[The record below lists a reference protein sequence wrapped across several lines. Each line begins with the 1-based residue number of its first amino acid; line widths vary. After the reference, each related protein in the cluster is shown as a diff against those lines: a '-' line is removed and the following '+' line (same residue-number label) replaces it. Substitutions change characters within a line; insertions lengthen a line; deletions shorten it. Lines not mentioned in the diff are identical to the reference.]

1 MIVFLPKKN
10 KDEKNMRNFTRT
22 DDYFSRTYGTFIH
35 TEMTLFAP
43 KITKTVKNKEF
54 MVRALL
60 ALTAPISAPYHLFLH
75 RTRTKQLECSEKE
88 KNGK

>member
-1 MIVFLPKKN
+1 MVFLPKKN
-10 KDEKNMRNFTRT
+10 RDEKNMHNFTRT
-22 DDYFSRTYGTFIH
+22 GDYFSRTYGTFVR

-43 KITKTVKNKEF
+43 KIAKTVNNEEF
-54 MVRALL
+54 TVSALL
-60 ALTAPISAPYHLFLH
+60 APMTPISAPYHLFSH

>member
-1 MIVFLPKKN
+1 MY
-10 KDEKNMRNFTRT
+10 NFNRT
-22 DDYFSRTYGTFIH
+22 DGYFSRTYRTFIR

-43 KITKTVKNKEF
+43 KNTKTVKNEEF

-60 ALTAPISAPYHLFLH
+60 APMAPIFAPYHLFSH
-75 RTRTKQLECSEKE
+75 RTCTEQLACSEKE